1 MVDRSSQSWLPT
13 QALAF
18 FVYATHA
25 SHATHLQL
33 ALMRAMRAF
42 EWKPGLRK
50 IAELSLTLPRFN
62 ETHCVYYLYLLL
74 YVDILARDRDRATVG
89 PAGPRL
95 L

>member
-25 SHATHLQL
+25 THLQL
-33 ALMRAMRAF
+33 ALRAMRAF